1 VQALIQLAHQIAE
14 KLKGRGQTIS
24 IAESSSG
31 GLISAALLAV
41 PRASKYY
48 IGGGVEYTRAAKERH
63 IGVDDSDFA
72 GTRNMTETH
81 ALNMARRAR
90 EALGTT
96 WGVGE
101 CGAAGPDGN
110 GYGDP
115 PGHCCVAVT
124 GPVELVVTI
133 ETRRS
138 DRFANMEAF
147 AGGALEL
154 LLTALARQAA

>member
-1 VQALIQLAHQIAE
+1 MQALIPLAHQIAE
-14 KLKGRGQTIS
+14 KLKDRGQTIS

-41 PRASKYY
+41 PRASKYF

-63 IGVDDSDFA
+63 IGVDASDFEEA
-72 GTRNMTETH
+72 RNMTETH
-81 ALNMARRAR
+81 AVIMARRAR

-115 PGHCCVAVT
+115 PGHSCVAVS
-124 GPVELVVTI
+124 GPVQLVVTVA
-133 ETRRS
+133 TRRI
-138 DRFANMEAF
+138 DRATNMEAF
-147 AGGALEL
+147 AGAALEL
-154 LLTALARQAA
+154 LLAALTRQPA